1 MSEEQKRDM
10 TNMRL
15 QQAHE
20 SLHEA
25 KILMSQNSL
34 RGVIN
39 RAYYAMF
46 YAVMAL
52 TVLDQVSVSKHSGI
66 IAFFDRDYVKKGV
79 FEKKYSRILHL
90 AFERRQVYDYGELL
104 EIDHQIAEETIS
116 DAADFVN
123 RIEDYVQTKLS

>member
-1 MSEEQKRDM
+1 VSEEQKRDM